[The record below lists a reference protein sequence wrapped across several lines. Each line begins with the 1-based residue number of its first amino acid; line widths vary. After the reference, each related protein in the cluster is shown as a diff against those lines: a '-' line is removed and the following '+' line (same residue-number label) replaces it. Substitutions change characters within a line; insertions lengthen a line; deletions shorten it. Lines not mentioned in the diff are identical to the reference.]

1 MADDQPKFVID
12 DVEYLV
18 PSSFRLA
25 DPVLVEEV
33 TGLDFEEFSR
43 RLDEVNQ
50 SIGTD
55 DAHSD
60 YKVTVGLVACAV
72 WQKNTRWTRDKVLR
86 FLEQVDVRSLQ
97 VQVPEAPA
105 DDPPTEAPT
114 EPPAKTSTSG
124 RSKTHGNATSGESTT
139 TPAGSAAEALV

>member
-1 MADDQPKFVID
+1 MAEDPKFVIGE
-12 DVEYLV
+12 VEYLV

-55 DAHSD
+55 DAKSD

-72 WQKNTRWTRDKVLR
+72 WQKNPRWSRAKVLQ
-86 FLEQVDVRSLQ
+86 FLEQVDVQSLS

-114 EPPAKTSTSG
+114 EPPATSTSG
-124 RSKTHGNATSGESTT
+124 RSKTPGKDTSGGSTT
-139 TPAGSAAEALV
+139 TPADSPAEALV